1 MDVRAGES
9 TTLKCEAQAVN
20 PEAEIRWSGAEK
32 VSRVVNV
39 TQLVVTPSWRD
50 NGVKIFCRG
59 RNPYYRVSLSGLQ
72 SITLTFINILLIP
85 SH

>member
-9 TTLKCEAQAVN
+9 TTLKCEAEAVN

-59 RNPYYRVSLSGLQ
+59 RNPYYRVSLSDLQ
-72 SITLTFINILLIP
+72 CVTFAFIDILLFP